1 MLTHEC
7 KGNAS
12 YKHLSIKQENIDL
25 YYKNKPRIFATVP
38 LNHFKSFIEDSK
50 VISQFIADNDKEPC
64 WDGHLYLYADGIRD
78 KEHLQGRVPIQIK
91 GTEVGRFVT
100 KKWKFKLEKADLKAY
115 LEEPTFFIVC
125 QVKKDSKERM
135 LFFRELL
142 PDLVNKLLRDMGK
155 NATRMTLF
163 HPLTEDLKEFEDQ
176 LMVFLSNSKKMI
188 SFAHSK
194 LLSMEEALKKGIKD
208 FSFIA
213 PSKYTDR
220 LQLMKY
226 LSTHSSYIY
235 AKISKELDVDM
246 PLSNGPGRFIFQRED
261 DSEVRVG
268 DKVYFKGYHNEIKDG
283 RIIIKI
289 GNVMTINMPMD
300 NTDMK
305 QATVKLTTKAKYL
318 KESINEAEFGVAL
331 NDTGVLSVGMLDL
344 QMKVH
349 EKEYV
354 EELRQK
360 LIRWKELDNMLET
373 LHVTKPFDL
382 TAITD
387 DQGKLIDLLIET
399 VGKGNMVNLPGQ
411 EATLLLLEIGNIKLL
426 LWCAIGKDGMCA
438 IGDFFDRSIRIAY
451 KISEDETINVSPYSY
466 LQLDKLWEKVDNIDF
481 DNIIS
486 SAEEA
491 ARQHKY
497 CYMMSNYDVL
507 AMITA
512 ADALEKTDVERSKK
526 LLEEALKLNDWL
538 IGKEPKDEMRPL
550 HIINKM
556 QIMKRQRELTA
567 DERQMLED
575 MLNDEFAGD
584 MVKAG
589 VYLLLD
595 RQEEFQQ
602 LFETMQEGEKKSLKE
617 FPIWRFVRESEG
629 V

>member
-1 MLTHEC
+1 M
-7 KGNAS
+7 
-12 YKHLSIKQENIDL
+12 
-25 YYKNKPRIFATVP
+25 
-38 LNHFKSFIEDSK
+38 
-50 VISQFIADNDKEPC
+50 ISQFIADNDKEPC

-194 LLSMEEALKKGIKD
+194 LLSMEEVLKKGIKD

-235 AKISKELDVDM
+235 AKISKELEVDM

-602 LFETMQEGEKKSLKE
+602 LFETMQEDEKKSLKE

>member
-1 MLTHEC
+1 MKIGVKME
-7 KGNAS
+7 KVKDA
-12 YKHLSIKQENIDL
+12 IDT
-25 YYKNKPRIFATVP
+25 KAIEEKA

-125 QVKKDSKERM
+125 QVKKGSKERM

-194 LLSMEEALKKGIKD
+194 LLSKEEALKKGVKE

-213 PSKYTDR
+213 PSKYVDR

-246 PLSNGPGRFIFQRED
+246 PLSNSPGRFIFQRD
-261 DSEVRVG
+261 DDGEVRVG

-289 GNVMTINMPMD
+289 GNVMTINMPMV
-300 NTDMK
+300 NTDVE

-318 KESINEAEFGVAL
+318 KESINEAEFGVVL
-331 NDTGVLSVGMLDL
+331 NDTGVLSVGMLNL

-360 LIRWKELDNMLET
+360 LIRWKELDNVLEK

-399 VGKGNMVNLPGQ
+399 VGNGNMVNLPGQ
-411 EATLLLLEIGNIKLL
+411 ETTLLLLEIGNIKLL
-426 LWCAIGKDGMCA
+426 QWCAVGKDGMCA

-491 ARQHKY
+491 ARQHEY

-526 LLEEALKLNDWL
+526 LLEEALKLDEWL

-567 DERQMLED
+567 DERQTLED

-602 LFETMQEGEKKSLKE
+602 LFETMQEDEKKSVKE

>member
-1 MLTHEC
+1 M
-7 KGNAS
+7 KIGVKMKKVKDA
-12 YKHLSIKQENIDL
+12 IDT
-25 YYKNKPRIFATVP
+25 KAIEEKA

-289 GNVMTINMPMD
+289 GSVMTINMPMD
-300 NTDMK
+300 NTDVE

-331 NDTGVLSVGMLDL
+331 NDTGVLSVGMLNL

-360 LIRWKELDNMLET
+360 LIRWKELDNVLEK

-399 VGKGNMVNLPGQ
+399 VGNGNMVNLPGQ
-411 EATLLLLEIGNIKLL
+411 ETTLLLLEIGNIKLL
-426 LWCAIGKDGMCA
+426 LWCAVGKDGMCA

-466 LQLDKLWEKVDNIDF
+466 LQLDKLWEKVDNNDF

-491 ARQHKY
+491 ARQHEY

-526 LLEEALKLNDWL
+526 LLEEALKLDEWL
-538 IGKEPKDEMRPL
+538 IGKDPKDEMRPL

-567 DERQMLED
+567 DERQTLED

-602 LFETMQEGEKKSLKE
+602 LFETMQEDEKKSVKE

>member
-1 MLTHEC
+1 MKEAVDTKAIEE
-7 KGNAS
+7 KA
-12 YKHLSIKQENIDL
+12 
-25 YYKNKPRIFATVP
+25 

-64 WDGHLYLYADGIRD
+64 WDGHLYLYADGIKD
-78 KEHLQGRVPIQIK
+78 KEHLQGRVPVQIK
-91 GTEVGRFVT
+91 GTEVDSFVT
-100 KKWKFKLEKADLKAY
+100 KKWKYKLEKADLKAY

-125 QVKKDSKERM
+125 QVKRDSKDRM

-155 NATRMTLF
+155 NETRKTLF
-163 HPLTEDLKEFEDQ
+163 HPLTDDLKEFEDQ

-188 SFAHSK
+188 SFAHSN
-194 LLSMEEALKKGIKD
+194 LLSMEEALKKGIKE
-208 FSFIA
+208 FSFIV
-213 PSKYTDR
+213 PTKYADR

-246 PLSNGPGRFIFQRED
+246 PLSNGPGRFIFQRD
-261 DSEVRVG
+261 DDGEVRVG
-268 DKVYFKGYHNEIKDG
+268 DRVYFKGYHNEIKEG

-300 NTDMK
+300 NTDME
-305 QATVKLTTKAKYL
+305 QTTVKLITKAKYL

-331 NDTGVLSVGMLDL
+331 NDTGVLSVGKLDL
-344 QMKVH
+344 KMNVH

-360 LIRWKELDNMLET
+360 LMRWKELDNVLDK

-387 DQGKLIDLLIET
+387 GQGKLIDLLIET

-411 EATLLLLEIGNIKLL
+411 ETTLLFGEIGNIKLL
-426 LWCAIGKDGMCA
+426 LWCAVGKDGMCA

-451 KISEDETINVSPYSY
+451 KISEDETINVSSYSY

-481 DNIIS
+481 DSIIA

-491 ARQHKY
+491 ARQHEY

-526 LLEEALKLNDWL
+526 LLEEALKLDEWL
-538 IGKEPKDEMRPL
+538 IEKEIKDKMRPL

-556 QIMKRQRELTA
+556 QILKRQRELTA
-567 DERQMLED
+567 DERQTLED
-575 MLNDEFAGD
+575 MLNEDFAED

-595 RQEEFQQ
+595 RQGDFQQ
-602 LFETMQEGEKKSLKE
+602 LFEKMQEDEKKSVKE

-629 V
+629 M

>member
-1 MLTHEC
+1 MEKMKEAVDTKAIEE
-7 KGNAS
+7 KA
-12 YKHLSIKQENIDL
+12 
-25 YYKNKPRIFATVP
+25 

-64 WDGHLYLYADGIRD
+64 WDGHLYLYADGIKD
-78 KEHLQGRVPIQIK
+78 KEHLQGRVPVQIK
-91 GTEVGRFVT
+91 GTEVDSFVT
-100 KKWKFKLEKADLKAY
+100 KKWKYKLEKADLKAY

-125 QVKKDSKERM
+125 QVKRDSKDRI

-142 PDLVNKLLRDMGK
+142 PDLVNRLLRDMGK
-155 NATRMTLF
+155 NETRKTLF
-163 HPLTEDLKEFEDQ
+163 HPLTDDLKEFEDQ

-188 SFAHSK
+188 SFAHSN
-194 LLSMEEALKKGIKD
+194 LLSMEEALKKGIKE
-208 FSFIA
+208 FSFIV
-213 PSKYTDR
+213 PTKYADK

-246 PLSNGPGRFIFQRED
+246 PLSNGPGRFIFQRD
-261 DSEVRVG
+261 DDGEVRVG
-268 DKVYFKGYHNEIKDG
+268 DRVYFKGYHNEIKEG

-300 NTDMK
+300 NTDME
-305 QATVKLTTKAKYL
+305 QTTVKLITKAKYL

-331 NDTGVLSVGMLDL
+331 NDTGVLSVGKLDL
-344 QMKVH
+344 KMNVH

-360 LIRWKELDNMLET
+360 LMRWKELDNVLDK

-387 DQGKLIDLLIET
+387 GQGKLIDLLIET

-411 EATLLLLEIGNIKLL
+411 ETTLLFWEIGNIKLL
-426 LWCAIGKDGMCA
+426 LWCAVGKDGMCA

-481 DNIIS
+481 DSIIA

-491 ARQHKY
+491 ARQHEY

-526 LLEEALKLNDWL
+526 LLEEALKLDEWL
-538 IGKEPKDEMRPL
+538 IEKEIKDKMRPL

-556 QIMKRQRELTA
+556 QILKRQRELTA
-567 DERQMLED
+567 DERQTLED
-575 MLNDEFAGD
+575 MLNEEFAED

-595 RQEEFQQ
+595 RLGDFQK
-602 LFETMQEGEKKSLKE
+602 LFEKMQEDEKKSVKE

-629 V
+629 M

>member
-1 MLTHEC
+1 M
-7 KGNAS
+7 KIGVKMKKVKDA
-12 YKHLSIKQENIDL
+12 IDT
-25 YYKNKPRIFATVP
+25 KAIEEKA
-38 LNHFKSFIEDSK
+38 LNLFKSFIEDSK

-213 PSKYTDR
+213 PSKYADR

-235 AKISKELDVDM
+235 AKLSKELDVDM

-360 LIRWKELDNMLET
+360 LIRWKELDNVLET

-411 EATLLLLEIGNIKLL
+411 EATLLLLEIGNIELL
-426 LWCAIGKDGMCA
+426 LWCAVGKDGMCA

-512 ADALEKTDVERSKK
+512 ADALEKADVERSKK

-602 LFETMQEGEKKSLKE
+602 LFETMQEDEKKSLKE

>member
-1 MLTHEC
+1 M
-7 KGNAS
+7 KIGVKMKKVKDA
-12 YKHLSIKQENIDL
+12 IDT
-25 YYKNKPRIFATVP
+25 KAIEEKA

-235 AKISKELDVDM
+235 AKISKELEVDM

>member
-1 MLTHEC
+1 MSRSKEET
-7 KGNAS
+7 
-12 YKHLSIKQENIDL
+12 IDT
-25 YYKNKPRIFATVP
+25 KAIEEKA
-38 LNHFKSFIEDSK
+38 LNHFKTFIEDSK
-50 VISQFIADNDKEPC
+50 IISQYLDDNDKEPC

-78 KEHLQGRVPIQIK
+78 KEHLQGRVPVQIK
-91 GTEVGRFVT
+91 GTEVGHFVT

-125 QVKKDSKERM
+125 QVKKNSKERM

-163 HPLTEDLKEFEDQ
+163 YPLTEDLKEFEDQ

-213 PSKYTDR
+213 PSKYADR

-235 AKISKELDVDM
+235 AKISKELDIDM
-246 PLSNGPGRFIFQRED
+246 PLSNGPGRFIFQRD
-261 DSEVRVG
+261 DDGEVRVG

-283 RIIIKI
+283 RIFIKI

-300 NTDMK
+300 NTDME

-331 NDTGVLSVGMLDL
+331 NDTGVLSIGMIDL
-344 QMKVH
+344 QMRVH

-360 LIRWKELDNMLET
+360 LIRWKELDNVLDK

-387 DQGKLIDLLIET
+387 NQGKLIDILIET

-411 EATLLLLEIGNIKLL
+411 EATLLLWEIGNIKLL
-426 LWCAIGKDGMCA
+426 LWCEVGKDGMCA

-451 KISEDETINVSPYSY
+451 EISEDETINVSPYSY

-481 DNIIS
+481 DNIVA

-491 ARQHKY
+491 ARQHEY

-526 LLEEALKLNDWL
+526 LLEEALKLDEWL

-556 QIMKRQRELTA
+556 QILKRQRDLTA
-567 DERQMLED
+567 DECQTLED
-575 MLNDEFAGD
+575 MLNNEFAGD
-584 MVKAG
+584 MAKAG
-589 VYLLLD
+589 VFLLLD
-595 RQEEFQQ
+595 RKEDFRQ
-602 LFETMQEGEKKSLKE
+602 LFETMQEDEKKSVKE
-617 FPIWRFVRESEG
+617 FPIWRFV
-629 V
+629 

>member
-1 MLTHEC
+1 MKEAVDTKAIEE
-7 KGNAS
+7 KA
-12 YKHLSIKQENIDL
+12 
-25 YYKNKPRIFATVP
+25 

-64 WDGHLYLYADGIRD
+64 WDGHLYLYADGIKD
-78 KEHLQGRVPIQIK
+78 KEHLQGRVPVQIK
-91 GTEVGRFVT
+91 GTEVDSFVT
-100 KKWKFKLEKADLKAY
+100 KKWKYKLEKADLKAY

-125 QVKKDSKERM
+125 QVKRDSKDRM
-135 LFFRELL
+135 LFFIELL

-155 NATRMTLF
+155 NETRKTLF
-163 HPLTEDLKEFEDQ
+163 HPLTDDLKEFEDQ

-188 SFAHSK
+188 SFAHSN
-194 LLSMEEALKKGIKD
+194 LLSMEEALKKGIKE
-208 FSFIA
+208 FSFIV
-213 PSKYTDR
+213 PTKYADR

-246 PLSNGPGRFIFQRED
+246 PLSNGPGRFIFQRD
-261 DSEVRVG
+261 DDGEVRVG
-268 DKVYFKGYHNEIKDG
+268 DRVYFKGYHNEIKEG

-300 NTDMK
+300 NTDME
-305 QATVKLTTKAKYL
+305 QTTVKLITKAKYL

-331 NDTGVLSVGMLDL
+331 NDTGVLSVGKLDL
-344 QMKVH
+344 KMNVH

-360 LIRWKELDNMLET
+360 LMRWKELDNVLDK

-387 DQGKLIDLLIET
+387 GQGKLIDLLIET

-411 EATLLLLEIGNIKLL
+411 ETTLLFWEIGNIKLL
-426 LWCAIGKDGMCA
+426 LWCAVGKDGMCA

-481 DNIIS
+481 DSIIA

-491 ARQHKY
+491 ARQHEY

-526 LLEEALKLNDWL
+526 LLEEALKLDEWL
-538 IGKEPKDEMRPL
+538 IEKEIKDKMRPL

-556 QIMKRQRELTA
+556 QILKRQRELTA
-567 DERQMLED
+567 DERQTMED
-575 MLNDEFAGD
+575 MLNEEFAED

-595 RQEEFQQ
+595 RQGDFQQ
-602 LFETMQEGEKKSLKE
+602 LFEKMQEDEKKSVKE

-629 V
+629 M

>member
-1 MLTHEC
+1 M
-7 KGNAS
+7 
-12 YKHLSIKQENIDL
+12 QE
-25 YYKNKPRIFATVP
+25 KVKEATDTKAIEEKA

-188 SFAHSK
+188 SFAHSR

-213 PSKYTDR
+213 PSKYADR

-235 AKISKELDVDM
+235 AKLSKELDVDM

-360 LIRWKELDNMLET
+360 LIRWKELDNVLET

-411 EATLLLLEIGNIKLL
+411 EATLLLLEIGNIELL
-426 LWCAIGKDGMCA
+426 LWCAVGKDGMCA

-602 LFETMQEGEKKSLKE
+602 LFETMQEDEKKSLKE
-617 FPIWRFVRESEG
+617 FPIWRFV
-629 V
+629 

>member
-1 MLTHEC
+1 MKIGVKME
-7 KGNAS
+7 KVKDA
-12 YKHLSIKQENIDL
+12 IDT
-25 YYKNKPRIFATVP
+25 KAIEEKA

-194 LLSMEEALKKGIKD
+194 LLSMEEALKKGVKE

-213 PSKYTDR
+213 PSKYVDR

-246 PLSNGPGRFIFQRED
+246 PLSNGPGRFIFQRD
-261 DSEVRVG
+261 DDGEVRVG

-300 NTDMK
+300 NTDVE

-331 NDTGVLSVGMLDL
+331 NDTGVLSVGMLNL

-360 LIRWKELDNMLET
+360 LIRWKELDNVLEK

-399 VGKGNMVNLPGQ
+399 VGNGNMVNLPGQ
-411 EATLLLLEIGNIKLL
+411 ETTLLLLEIGNIKLL
-426 LWCAIGKDGMCA
+426 LWCAVGKDGMCA
-438 IGDFFDRSIRIAY
+438 IGDFFDRSIRIVY

-491 ARQHKY
+491 ARQHEY

-526 LLEEALKLNDWL
+526 LLEEALKLDEWL

-567 DERQMLED
+567 DERQTLED

-602 LFETMQEGEKKSLKE
+602 LFETMQEDEKKSVKE
-617 FPIWRFVRESEG
+617 CPIWRFVRESEG
-629 V
+629 M

>member
-1 MLTHEC
+1 M
-7 KGNAS
+7 KIGVKMKKVKDA
-12 YKHLSIKQENIDL
+12 IDT
-25 YYKNKPRIFATVP
+25 KAIEEKA

-78 KEHLQGRVPIQIK
+78 KEHLQGRVPIQVK

-194 LLSMEEALKKGIKD
+194 LLSMEEALKKGVKE

-213 PSKYTDR
+213 PSKYVDR

-261 DSEVRVG
+261 HSEVRVG

-300 NTDMK
+300 NTDVE

-331 NDTGVLSVGMLDL
+331 NDTGVLSVGMLNL

-360 LIRWKELDNMLET
+360 LIRWKELDNVLEK

-399 VGKGNMVNLPGQ
+399 VGNGNMVNLPGQ
-411 EATLLLLEIGNIKLL
+411 ETTLLLLEIGNIKLL
-426 LWCAIGKDGMCA
+426 LWCAVGKDGMCA

-491 ARQHKY
+491 ARQHEY

-526 LLEEALKLNDWL
+526 LLEEALKLDEWL

-567 DERQMLED
+567 DERQTLED

-602 LFETMQEGEKKSLKE
+602 LFETMQEDEKKSVKE

>member
-1 MLTHEC
+1 M
-7 KGNAS
+7 KIGVKMKKVKDA
-12 YKHLSIKQENIDL
+12 IDT
-25 YYKNKPRIFATVP
+25 KAIEEKA

-91 GTEVGRFVT
+91 GTGVGRFVT

>member
-1 MLTHEC
+1 M
-7 KGNAS
+7 KIGVKMKKVKDA
-12 YKHLSIKQENIDL
+12 IDT
-25 YYKNKPRIFATVP
+25 KAIEEKA

-283 RIIIKI
+283 RIVIKI

-360 LIRWKELDNMLET
+360 LIRWKELDNVLET

-411 EATLLLLEIGNIKLL
+411 EATLLLWEIGNIKLL
-426 LWCAIGKDGMCA
+426 LWCAVGKDGMCA

-602 LFETMQEGEKKSLKE
+602 LFETMQEDEKKSLKE

-629 V
+629 GRV

>member
-1 MLTHEC
+1 M
-7 KGNAS
+7 
-12 YKHLSIKQENIDL
+12 
-25 YYKNKPRIFATVP
+25 
-38 LNHFKSFIEDSK
+38 NHFKSFIEDSK

-235 AKISKELDVDM
+235 AKISKELEVDM

-399 VGKGNMVNLPGQ
+399 VGKGNMVNLPVQ

-602 LFETMQEGEKKSLKE
+602 LFETMQEDEKKSLKE

>member
-1 MLTHEC
+1 MVERKEKVKET
-7 KGNAS
+7 
-12 YKHLSIKQENIDL
+12 IDT
-25 YYKNKPRIFATVP
+25 KAIEEKA

-64 WDGHLYLYADGIRD
+64 WDGHLYLYVDGIRD
-78 KEHLQGRVPIQIK
+78 IDHLQGRVPVQIK
-91 GTEVGRFVT
+91 GTEVDQFVT
-100 KKWKFKLEKADLKAY
+100 RKWKFKLQKSDLKAY
-115 LEEPTFFIVC
+115 LEEPTLFIVC

-213 PSKYTDR
+213 PSKYSDR

-246 PLSNGPGRFIFQRED
+246 PLSNGPGRFIFQRD
-261 DSEVRVG
+261 DDGEVRVG

-300 NTDMK
+300 NTDME
-305 QATVKLTTKAKYL
+305 QASVKLTTKAKYL

-331 NDTGVLSVGMLDL
+331 NDTGMLRVGMLDL

-360 LIRWKELDNMLET
+360 LIRWKELDNVLDK

-411 EATLLLLEIGNIKLL
+411 EATLLLWEIGNIKLL
-426 LWCAIGKDGMCA
+426 LWCAVGKDGMCA

-466 LQLDKLWEKVDNIDF
+466 LQLDKLWEKVDNVDF
-481 DNIIS
+481 DNIIA
-486 SAEEA
+486 SAEKA
-491 ARQHKY
+491 ARQHEY
-497 CYMMSNYDVL
+497 CYTMSNYDVL

-526 LLEEALKLNDWL
+526 LLKEALKLDEWL
-538 IGKEPKDEMRPL
+538 IGKEPKDEMRLL

-556 QIMKRQRELTA
+556 QIMKRQRELTV
-567 DERQMLED
+567 DECQTLED
-575 MLNDEFAGD
+575 MLNDEFAGE

-595 RQEEFQQ
+595 RQEDFQQ
-602 LFETMQEGEKKSLKE
+602 LFETMQEDEKKRVKE
-617 FPIWRFVRESEG
+617 FPIWRFV
-629 V
+629 

>member
-1 MLTHEC
+1 MKSGVKME
-7 KGNAS
+7 KV
-12 YKHLSIKQENIDL
+12 KDVIDT
-25 YYKNKPRIFATVP
+25 KAIEEKA

-115 LEEPTFFIVC
+115 LEEPTFFIAC
-125 QVKKDSKERM
+125 QVKKNSKERM

-360 LIRWKELDNMLET
+360 LIRWKELDNLLET

-399 VGKGNMVNLPGQ
+399 IGKGNMVNLPGQ

-512 ADALEKTDVERSKK
+512 ADALEKTDVERSKI

-602 LFETMQEGEKKSLKE
+602 LFETMQEDEKKSLKE
-617 FPIWRFVRESEG
+617 FPIWRSVRESEG

>member
-1 MLTHEC
+1 MKEAVDTKAIEE
-7 KGNAS
+7 KA
-12 YKHLSIKQENIDL
+12 
-25 YYKNKPRIFATVP
+25 

-64 WDGHLYLYADGIRD
+64 WDGHLYLYADGIKD
-78 KEHLQGRVPIQIK
+78 KEHLQGRVPVQIK
-91 GTEVGRFVT
+91 GTEVDSFVT
-100 KKWKFKLEKADLKAY
+100 KKWKYKLEKADLKAY

-125 QVKKDSKERM
+125 QVKRDSKDRM

-155 NATRMTLF
+155 NETRKTLF
-163 HPLTEDLKEFEDQ
+163 HPLTDDLKEFEDQ

-188 SFAHSK
+188 SFAHSN
-194 LLSMEEALKKGIKD
+194 LLSMEEALKKGIKE
-208 FSFIA
+208 FSFIV
-213 PSKYTDR
+213 PTKYADR

-246 PLSNGPGRFIFQRED
+246 PLSNGPGRFIFQRD
-261 DSEVRVG
+261 DDGEVRVG
-268 DKVYFKGYHNEIKDG
+268 DRVYFKGYHNEIKEG

-300 NTDMK
+300 NTDME
-305 QATVKLTTKAKYL
+305 QTTVKLITKAKYL

-331 NDTGVLSVGMLDL
+331 NDTGVLSVGKLDL
-344 QMKVH
+344 KMNVH

-360 LIRWKELDNMLET
+360 LMRWKELDNVLDK

-387 DQGKLIDLLIET
+387 GQGKLIDLLIET

-411 EATLLLLEIGNIKLL
+411 ETTLLFGEIGNIKLL
-426 LWCAIGKDGMCA
+426 LWCAVGKDGMCA

-481 DNIIS
+481 DSIIA

-491 ARQHKY
+491 ARQHEY

-526 LLEEALKLNDWL
+526 LLEEALKLDEWL
-538 IGKEPKDEMRPL
+538 IEKEIKDKMRPL

-556 QIMKRQRELTA
+556 QILKRQRELTA
-567 DERQMLED
+567 DERQTLED
-575 MLNDEFAGD
+575 MLNEEFAED

-595 RQEEFQQ
+595 RQGDFQQ
-602 LFETMQEGEKKSLKE
+602 LFEKMQEDEKKSVKE

>member
-1 MLTHEC
+1 M
-7 KGNAS
+7 KIGVKMKKVKDA
-12 YKHLSIKQENIDL
+12 IDT
-25 YYKNKPRIFATVP
+25 KAIEEKA

-331 NDTGVLSVGMLDL
+331 NDTGVLSVGMLNL

-360 LIRWKELDNMLET
+360 LIRWKELDNVLEK

-399 VGKGNMVNLPGQ
+399 VGNGNMVNLPGQ
-411 EATLLLLEIGNIKLL
+411 ETTLLLLEIGNIKLL
-426 LWCAIGKDGMCA
+426 LWCAVGKDGMCA
-438 IGDFFDRSIRIAY
+438 IGDFFDRSIRIVY

-491 ARQHKY
+491 ARQHEY

-512 ADALEKTDVERSKK
+512 ADALEKTDVERSNK
-526 LLEEALKLNDWL
+526 LLEEALKLDEWL

-567 DERQMLED
+567 DERQTLED

-602 LFETMQEGEKKSLKE
+602 LFETMQEDEKKSVKE

-629 V
+629 M

>member
-1 MLTHEC
+1 MKEAVDTKAIEE
-7 KGNAS
+7 KA
-12 YKHLSIKQENIDL
+12 
-25 YYKNKPRIFATVP
+25 

-194 LLSMEEALKKGIKD
+194 LLSMEEALKKGVKE

-213 PSKYTDR
+213 PSKYVDR

-246 PLSNGPGRFIFQRED
+246 PLSNGPGRFIFQRD
-261 DSEVRVG
+261 DDGEVRVG

-300 NTDMK
+300 NTDVE

-331 NDTGVLSVGMLDL
+331 NDTGVLSVGMLNL

-360 LIRWKELDNMLET
+360 LIRWKELDNVLEK

-399 VGKGNMVNLPGQ
+399 VGNGNMVNLPGQ
-411 EATLLLLEIGNIKLL
+411 ETTLLLLEIGNIKLL
-426 LWCAIGKDGMCA
+426 LWCAVGKDGMCA

-491 ARQHKY
+491 ARQHEY

-526 LLEEALKLNDWL
+526 LLEEALKLDEWL

-567 DERQMLED
+567 DERQTLED

-602 LFETMQEGEKKSLKE
+602 LFETMQEDEKKSVKE

>member
-1 MLTHEC
+1 M
-7 KGNAS
+7 KIGVKMKKVKDA
-12 YKHLSIKQENIDL
+12 IDT
-25 YYKNKPRIFATVP
+25 KAIEEKA

-602 LFETMQEGEKKSLKE
+602 LFETMQEDEKKSVKE

>member
-1 MLTHEC
+1 MKE
-7 KGNAS
+7 A
-12 YKHLSIKQENIDL
+12 IDT
-25 YYKNKPRIFATVP
+25 KAIEEKA

-78 KEHLQGRVPIQIK
+78 KEHLQGRVPVQIK
-91 GTEVGRFVT
+91 GTEVGHFVK
-100 KKWKFKLEKADLKAY
+100 KKWKFKLEKAELKAY

-142 PDLVNKLLRDMGK
+142 PDLVNKLLRNMGK
-155 NATRMTLF
+155 NTTRMTLF

-194 LLSMEEALKKGIKD
+194 LLSMEEALKKGIKE

-213 PSKYTDR
+213 PSKYANR

-235 AKISKELDVDM
+235 AKISKELDIDM
-246 PLSNGPGRFIFQRED
+246 PLSNGPGRFIFQRD
-261 DSEVRVG
+261 DDGEVRVG

-289 GNVMTINMPMD
+289 GNIMTINMPMD
-300 NTDMK
+300 NTDLE

-360 LIRWKELDNMLET
+360 LIRWKELDNVLDK

-387 DQGKLIDLLIET
+387 GQGKLIDLLIET
-399 VGKGNMVNLPGQ
+399 VGKGNMVNIPGQ
-411 EATLLLLEIGNIKLL
+411 EATLLLWEIGNIELL
-426 LWCAIGKDGMCA
+426 LWCAVGKDGMCA
-438 IGDFFDRSIRIAY
+438 IGDFFDMSIRIAY
-451 KISEDETINVSPYSY
+451 KINEDEAINVSPYSY
-466 LQLDKLWEKVDNIDF
+466 LQLDKLWEKVDNVDF
-481 DNIIS
+481 DNIIA

-491 ARQHKY
+491 ARQHEY

-512 ADALEKTDVERSKK
+512 ADVLEKTDVERSKK
-526 LLEEALKLNDWL
+526 LLEEALKLDEWL
-538 IGKEPKDEMRPL
+538 IGKEPKDDMRPL

-556 QIMKRQRELTA
+556 QILKRQRDLTA
-567 DERQMLED
+567 DECQTLED

-584 MVKAG
+584 KVKAG

-595 RQEEFQQ
+595 RQEDFQK
-602 LFETMQEGEKKSLKE
+602 LFETMQEDEKKSVKE
-617 FPIWRFVRESEG
+617 FPIWRFVRLSEG

>member
-1 MLTHEC
+1 MKIGVKME
-7 KGNAS
+7 KVKDA
-12 YKHLSIKQENIDL
+12 IDT
-25 YYKNKPRIFATVP
+25 KAIEEKA

-194 LLSMEEALKKGIKD
+194 LLSMEEALKKGVKE

-213 PSKYTDR
+213 PSKYVDR

-268 DKVYFKGYHNEIKDG
+268 YKVYFKGYHNEIKDG

-300 NTDMK
+300 NTDVE

-331 NDTGVLSVGMLDL
+331 NDTGVLSVGMLNL

-360 LIRWKELDNMLET
+360 LIRWKELDNVLEK

-399 VGKGNMVNLPGQ
+399 VGNGNMVNLPGQ
-411 EATLLLLEIGNIKLL
+411 ETTLLLLEIGNIKLL
-426 LWCAIGKDGMCA
+426 LWCAVGKDGMCA
-438 IGDFFDRSIRIAY
+438 IGDFFDRSIRIVY

-491 ARQHKY
+491 ARQHEY

-526 LLEEALKLNDWL
+526 LLEEALKLDEWL

-567 DERQMLED
+567 DERQTLED

-602 LFETMQEGEKKSLKE
+602 LFETMQEDEKKSVKE

-629 V
+629 M

>member
-1 MLTHEC
+1 MKIGVKME
-7 KGNAS
+7 KVKDA
-12 YKHLSIKQENIDL
+12 IDT
-25 YYKNKPRIFATVP
+25 KAIEEKA

-360 LIRWKELDNMLET
+360 LIRWKELDNVLET

-426 LWCAIGKDGMCA
+426 LWCAVGKDGMCA
-438 IGDFFDRSIRIAY
+438 IGDFFDKSIRIAY

-602 LFETMQEGEKKSLKE
+602 LFETMQEDEKKSLKE

>member
-1 MLTHEC
+1 M
-7 KGNAS
+7 KIGVKMKKVKDA
-12 YKHLSIKQENIDL
+12 IDT
-25 YYKNKPRIFATVP
+25 KAIEEKA

-213 PSKYTDR
+213 PSKYTDI

-235 AKISKELDVDM
+235 AKVSKEFDVDM
-246 PLSNGPGRFIFQRED
+246 PLSNGPGRFIFQLED

-268 DKVYFKGYHNEIKDG
+268 DKVYFKGYQNEIKDG

-360 LIRWKELDNMLET
+360 LIRWKELDNVLET

-602 LFETMQEGEKKSLKE
+602 LFETMQEDEKKSLKE

>member
-1 MLTHEC
+1 MKIGVKME
-7 KGNAS
+7 KVKDA
-12 YKHLSIKQENIDL
+12 IDT
-25 YYKNKPRIFATVP
+25 KAIEEKA

-194 LLSMEEALKKGIKD
+194 LLSMEEALKKGVKE

-213 PSKYTDR
+213 PSKYVDR

-246 PLSNGPGRFIFQRED
+246 PLSNGPGRFIFQRD
-261 DSEVRVG
+261 DDGEVRVG

-300 NTDMK
+300 NTDVE

-331 NDTGVLSVGMLDL
+331 NDTGVLSVGMLNL

-360 LIRWKELDNMLET
+360 LIRWKELDNVLEK

-399 VGKGNMVNLPGQ
+399 VGNGNMVNLPGQ
-411 EATLLLLEIGNIKLL
+411 ETTLLLLEIGNIKLL
-426 LWCAIGKDGMCA
+426 LWCAVGKDGMCA

-481 DNIIS
+481 DNMIS

-491 ARQHKY
+491 ARQHEY

-526 LLEEALKLNDWL
+526 LLEEALKLDEWL

-567 DERQMLED
+567 DERQTLED
-575 MLNDEFAGD
+575 MLNNEFAGD

-602 LFETMQEGEKKSLKE
+602 LFETMQEDEKKSVKE

>member
-1 MLTHEC
+1 M
-7 KGNAS
+7 
-12 YKHLSIKQENIDL
+12 
-25 YYKNKPRIFATVP
+25 
-38 LNHFKSFIEDSK
+38 NHFKSFIEDSK

-194 LLSMEEALKKGIKD
+194 LLSMEEVLKKGIKD

-235 AKISKELDVDM
+235 AKISKELEVDM

-399 VGKGNMVNLPGQ
+399 VGKGNMVNLPVQ

-538 IGKEPKDEMRPL
+538 IGKEPKDEIRPL

>member
-1 MLTHEC
+1 M
-7 KGNAS
+7 KIGVKMKKVKDA
-12 YKHLSIKQENIDL
+12 IDT
-25 YYKNKPRIFATVP
+25 KEIEEKA

-235 AKISKELDVDM
+235 AKVSKELDVDM

-300 NTDMK
+300 NTDME
-305 QATVKLTTKAKYL
+305 QTTVKLTTKAKYL

-360 LIRWKELDNMLET
+360 LKRWKELDNVLEK

-399 VGKGNMVNLPGQ
+399 VGKGNTVNLPGQ
-411 EATLLLLEIGNIKLL
+411 EATLLFWEIGNIKLL
-426 LWCAIGKDGMCA
+426 LWCAVGKDGMCA

-481 DNIIS
+481 DDIIS

-491 ARQHKY
+491 ARQHEY
-497 CYMMSNYDVL
+497 CYMMSNSDVL

-512 ADALEKTDVERSKK
+512 ADALENTDVERSKK
-526 LLEEALKLNDWL
+526 LLEEALKLDEWL

-567 DERQMLED
+567 DERQTLED

-602 LFETMQEGEKKSLKE
+602 LFKTMQEDEKKSLKE

>member
-1 MLTHEC
+1 MEKMKEAVDTKAIEE
-7 KGNAS
+7 KA
-12 YKHLSIKQENIDL
+12 
-25 YYKNKPRIFATVP
+25 

-64 WDGHLYLYADGIRD
+64 WDGHLYLYADGIKD
-78 KEHLQGRVPIQIK
+78 KEHLQGRVPVQIK
-91 GTEVGRFVT
+91 GTEVDSFVT
-100 KKWKFKLEKADLKAY
+100 KKWKYKLEKADLKAY

-125 QVKKDSKERM
+125 QVKRDSKDRI

-155 NATRMTLF
+155 NETRKTLF
-163 HPLTEDLKEFEDQ
+163 HPLTDDLKEFEDQ

-188 SFAHSK
+188 SFAHSN
-194 LLSMEEALKKGIKD
+194 LLSMEEALKKGIKE
-208 FSFIA
+208 FSFIV
-213 PSKYTDR
+213 PTKYADR

-246 PLSNGPGRFIFQRED
+246 PLSNGPGRFIFQRD
-261 DSEVRVG
+261 DDGEVRVG
-268 DKVYFKGYHNEIKDG
+268 DRVYFKGYHNEIKEG

-300 NTDMK
+300 NTDME
-305 QATVKLTTKAKYL
+305 QTTVKLTTKAKYL

-331 NDTGVLSVGMLDL
+331 NDTGVLSVGNLDL
-344 QMKVH
+344 KMNVH

-360 LIRWKELDNMLET
+360 LMRWKELDNVLDK

-387 DQGKLIDLLIET
+387 GQGKLIDLLIET

-411 EATLLLLEIGNIKLL
+411 ETTLLFWEIGNIKLL
-426 LWCAIGKDGMCA
+426 LWCAVGKDGMCA

-481 DNIIS
+481 DSIIA

-491 ARQHKY
+491 ARQHEY

-526 LLEEALKLNDWL
+526 LLEEALKLDEWL
-538 IGKEPKDEMRPL
+538 IEKEIKDKMRPL

-556 QIMKRQRELTA
+556 QILKRQRELTA
-567 DERQMLED
+567 DERQTLED
-575 MLNDEFAGD
+575 MLNEEFAED

-595 RQEEFQQ
+595 RQGDFQQ
-602 LFETMQEGEKKSLKE
+602 LFEKMQEDEKKSVKE

-629 V
+629 M

>member
-1 MLTHEC
+1 M
-7 KGNAS
+7 KIGVKMKKVKDA
-12 YKHLSIKQENIDL
+12 IDT
-25 YYKNKPRIFATVP
+25 KAIEEKA

-526 LLEEALKLNDWL
+526 LLKEALKLNDWL

-595 RQEEFQQ
+595 KQEEFQQ
-602 LFETMQEGEKKSLKE
+602 LFETMQEDEKKSLKE

>member
-1 MLTHEC
+1 M
-7 KGNAS
+7 KIGVKMKKVKDA
-12 YKHLSIKQENIDL
+12 IDT
-25 YYKNKPRIFATVP
+25 KAIEEKA

-176 LMVFLSNSKKMI
+176 LIVFLSNSKKMI

-360 LIRWKELDNMLET
+360 LIRWKELDNVLEK

-567 DERQMLED
+567 DERQTLED
-575 MLNDEFAGD
+575 MLNDEFAED

-602 LFETMQEGEKKSLKE
+602 LFETMQEDEKKSLKE

>member
-1 MLTHEC
+1 MKIGVKME
-7 KGNAS
+7 KVKDA
-12 YKHLSIKQENIDL
+12 IDT
-25 YYKNKPRIFATVP
+25 KAIEEKA

-78 KEHLQGRVPIQIK
+78 KEHLQGRVPIQVK

-194 LLSMEEALKKGIKD
+194 LLSMEEALKKGVKE

-213 PSKYTDR
+213 PSKYVDR

-246 PLSNGPGRFIFQRED
+246 PLSNGPGRFIFQRD
-261 DSEVRVG
+261 DDGEVRVG

-300 NTDMK
+300 NTDVE

-331 NDTGVLSVGMLDL
+331 NDTGVLSVGMLNL

-360 LIRWKELDNMLET
+360 LIRWKELDNVLEK

-399 VGKGNMVNLPGQ
+399 VGNGNMVNLPGQ
-411 EATLLLLEIGNIKLL
+411 ETTLLLLEIGNIKLL
-426 LWCAIGKDGMCA
+426 LWCAVGKDGMCA

-491 ARQHKY
+491 ARQHEY

-567 DERQMLED
+567 DERQTLED

-602 LFETMQEGEKKSLKE
+602 LFETMQEDEKKSVKE

>member
-1 MLTHEC
+1 M
-7 KGNAS
+7 
-12 YKHLSIKQENIDL
+12 
-25 YYKNKPRIFATVP
+25 
-38 LNHFKSFIEDSK
+38 
-50 VISQFIADNDKEPC
+50 ISQFIADNDKEPC

-194 LLSMEEALKKGIKD
+194 LLSMEEVLKKGIKD

-235 AKISKELDVDM
+235 AKISKELEVDM

>member
-1 MLTHEC
+1 MKEAVDTKAIEE
-7 KGNAS
+7 KA
-12 YKHLSIKQENIDL
+12 
-25 YYKNKPRIFATVP
+25 

-64 WDGHLYLYADGIRD
+64 WDGHLYLYADGIKD
-78 KEHLQGRVPIQIK
+78 KEHLQGRVPVQIK
-91 GTEVGRFVT
+91 GTEVDSFVT
-100 KKWKFKLEKADLKAY
+100 KKWKYKLEKADLKAY

-125 QVKKDSKERM
+125 QVKRDSKDRM

-155 NATRMTLF
+155 NETRKTLF
-163 HPLTEDLKEFEDQ
+163 HPLTDDLKEFEDQ

-188 SFAHSK
+188 SFAHSN
-194 LLSMEEALKKGIKD
+194 LLSMEEALKKGIKE
-208 FSFIA
+208 FSFIV
-213 PSKYTDR
+213 PTKYADR

-246 PLSNGPGRFIFQRED
+246 PLSNGPGRFIFQRD
-261 DSEVRVG
+261 DDGEVRVG
-268 DKVYFKGYHNEIKDG
+268 DRVYFKGYHNEIKEG

-300 NTDMK
+300 NTDME
-305 QATVKLTTKAKYL
+305 QTTVKLITKAKYL

-331 NDTGVLSVGMLDL
+331 NDTGVLSVGNLDL
-344 QMKVH
+344 KMNVH

-360 LIRWKELDNMLET
+360 LMRWKELDNVLDK

-387 DQGKLIDLLIET
+387 GQGKLIDLLIET

-411 EATLLLLEIGNIKLL
+411 ETTLLFWEIGNIKLL
-426 LWCAIGKDGMCA
+426 LWCAVGKDGMCA

-481 DNIIS
+481 DSIIA

-491 ARQHKY
+491 ARQHEY

-526 LLEEALKLNDWL
+526 LLEEALKLDEWL
-538 IGKEPKDEMRPL
+538 IEKEIKDKMRPL

-556 QIMKRQRELTA
+556 QILKRQRELTA
-567 DERQMLED
+567 DERQTLED
-575 MLNDEFAGD
+575 MLNEEFAED

-595 RQEEFQQ
+595 RQGDFQQ
-602 LFETMQEGEKKSLKE
+602 LFEKMQEDEKKSVKE

-629 V
+629 M

>member
-1 MLTHEC
+1 M
-7 KGNAS
+7 KKA
-12 YKHLSIKQENIDL
+12 IDT
-25 YYKNKPRIFATVP
+25 KAIEEKA

-64 WDGHLYLYADGIRD
+64 WDGHLYLYADGIKD
-78 KEHLQGRVPIQIK
+78 KEHLQGRVPVQIK
-91 GTEVGRFVT
+91 GTEVDSFVT
-100 KKWKFKLEKADLKAY
+100 KKWKYKLEKADLKAY

-125 QVKKDSKERM
+125 QVKRDSKDRI

-155 NATRMTLF
+155 NETRKTLF
-163 HPLTEDLKEFEDQ
+163 HPLTDDLKEFEDQ

-188 SFAHSK
+188 SFAHSN
-194 LLSMEEALKKGIKD
+194 LLSMEEALKKGIKE
-208 FSFIA
+208 FSFIV
-213 PSKYTDR
+213 PTKYADR

-246 PLSNGPGRFIFQRED
+246 PLSNGPGRFIFKRD
-261 DSEVRVG
+261 ADGEVRVG
-268 DKVYFKGYHNEIKDG
+268 DRVYFKGYHNEIKEG

-300 NTDMK
+300 NTDME
-305 QATVKLTTKAKYL
+305 QTTVKLITKAKYL

-331 NDTGVLSVGMLDL
+331 NDTGVLSVGKLDL
-344 QMKVH
+344 KMNVH

-360 LIRWKELDNMLET
+360 LMRWKELDNVLDK

-387 DQGKLIDLLIET
+387 GQGKLIDLLIET

-411 EATLLLLEIGNIKLL
+411 ETTLLFWEIGNIKLL
-426 LWCAIGKDGMCA
+426 LWCAVGKDGMCA

-481 DNIIS
+481 DSIIA

-491 ARQHKY
+491 ARQHEY

-526 LLEEALKLNDWL
+526 LLEEALKLDEWL
-538 IGKEPKDEMRPL
+538 IEKEIKDKMRPL

-556 QIMKRQRELTA
+556 QILKRQRELTA
-567 DERQMLED
+567 DERQTLED
-575 MLNDEFAGD
+575 MLNEEFAED

-595 RQEEFQQ
+595 RLGDFQK
-602 LFETMQEGEKKSLKE
+602 LFEKMQEDEKKSVKE

-629 V
+629 M

>member
-1 MLTHEC
+1 M
-7 KGNAS
+7 KIGVKMKKVKDA
-12 YKHLSIKQENIDL
+12 IDT
-25 YYKNKPRIFATVP
+25 KAIEEKA

-100 KKWKFKLEKADLKAY
+100 KKWKFKLEKADLKTY

-155 NATRMTLF
+155 NATKMILF

-208 FSFIA
+208 ISFIA
-213 PSKYTDR
+213 PSKYADR

-360 LIRWKELDNMLET
+360 LIRWKELDNVLEP
-373 LHVTKPFDL
+373 LHATKPFDL

-399 VGKGNMVNLPGQ
+399 VGKGNKVNLPGQ

-602 LFETMQEGEKKSLKE
+602 LFETMQEDEKKSLKE

>member
-1 MLTHEC
+1 M
-7 KGNAS
+7 KIGVKMKKVKDA
-12 YKHLSIKQENIDL
+12 IDT
-25 YYKNKPRIFATVP
+25 KAIEEKA

-268 DKVYFKGYHNEIKDG
+268 DKVYFKGYQNEIKDG

-387 DQGKLIDLLIET
+387 DQGKLINLLIET

-426 LWCAIGKDGMCA
+426 LWCAVGKDGMCA

-602 LFETMQEGEKKSLKE
+602 LFETMQEDEKTSLKE

>member
-1 MLTHEC
+1 M
-7 KGNAS
+7 
-12 YKHLSIKQENIDL
+12 
-25 YYKNKPRIFATVP
+25 
-38 LNHFKSFIEDSK
+38 
-50 VISQFIADNDKEPC
+50 ISQFIADNDKEPC

-194 LLSMEEALKKGIKD
+194 LLSMEEVLKKGIKD

-235 AKISKELDVDM
+235 AKISKELEVDM

-399 VGKGNMVNLPGQ
+399 VGKGNMVNLPVQ

-602 LFETMQEGEKKSLKE
+602 LFETMQEDEKKSLKE